1 MSYSSGKSAM
11 EWELILTTKAQTLI
25 SQINEG
31 YDLYKKWYAFTYG
44 KTNAEVATALGIAT
58 EEVADMQY
66 AFGVFNDLNNAMNN
80 AAVSTADRLTML
92 LKFGY

>member
-25 SQINEG
+25 GDINEA

-44 KTNAEVATALGIAT
+44 KSDADIATALGIT
-58 EEVADMQY
+58 TQEVTDMQY